1 MSCDMILRQLI
12 SDTSELY
19 AQLRRAGSAGSA
31 NGESQPTYKS
41 LLHPVTPY
49 LVACRTWNNGTFWVS
64 CSTKKTDLFFLYIYL
79 F

>member
-31 NGESQPTYKS
+31 NGESAHIQISPAPS
-41 LLHPVTPY
+41 NSIPSGL
-49 LVACRTWNNGTFWVS
+49 
-64 CSTKKTDLFFLYIYL
+64 
-79 F
+79 